1 MVQRFFSQAWLN
13 AKVHQG
19 GLNLTEFLAYRVGIS
34 ISTLLLY
41 VLIAQYTTDGESV
54 DLTAWVVGNAFALCV
69 FECIFNIGGTFNAE
83 RFNGRLRAIMVAPT
97 SKLTVIMY
105 NGVSSIVVGFLT
117 ISAAF
122 VIGGLIFGVQFSDLH
137 IGMFVLAVL
146 AAAFACVGLGLF
158 LAVFALITDSMY
170 LVLNTLAMLLIIFS
184 GANFPV
190 SQLPIFAQYI
200 ANIFPLYRSV
210 AAGNLAMSGG
220 FSVEFQTLLL
230 SEIALGVGYY
240 VAAFILIKVI
250 ERIAIRKATL
260 EMF

>member
-1 MVQRFFSQAWLN
+1 MILRFFSQAWLN

-19 GLNLTEFLAYRVGIS
+19 GLNVTEFLVYRVGLS

-41 VLIAQYTTDGESV
+41 VLIAQYTTGGYV

-69 FECIFNIGGTFNAE
+69 FECIFNVGGTFSAE
-83 RFNGRLRAIMVAPT
+83 RFNGRLRAIMVSPT

-105 NGVSSIVVGFLT
+105 NGISSIAVGFLT

-122 VIGGLIFGVQFSDLH
+122 VVGGLIFGVQFSNLH
-137 IGMFVLAVL
+137 IGMFVLAIL
-146 AAAFACVGLGLF
+146 TAAFTCVALGLF

-170 LVLNTLAMLLIIFS
+170 LVLNTLALLIIIFS
-184 GANFPV
+184 GANFPI

-200 ANIFPLYRSV
+200 ANISPLYRSV
-210 AAGNLAMSGG
+210 AAANLATSGT
-220 FSVEFQTLLL
+220 FSAEFQYLLL
-230 SEIALGVGYY
+230 GEIALGIAYY
-240 VAAFILIKVI
+240 LGAFLLIKII
-250 ERIAIRKATL
+250 ERIAIKKATL

>member
-1 MVQRFFSQAWLN
+1 MMQRFFSQAWLN

-41 VLIAQYTTDGESV
+41 VLIAQYTTEGV

-69 FECIFNIGGTFNAE
+69 YECIFNIGGTFNAE
-83 RFNGRLRAIMVAPT
+83 RFNGRLRAIMVSPT

-105 NGVSSIVVGFLT
+105 NGISSIVVGFLT

-122 VIGGLIFGVQFSDLH
+122 IIGGLIFGVQFSD
-137 IGMFVLAVL
+137 INFGMFVLAIL
-146 AAAFACVGLGLF
+146 AAAFTCVGLGLF

-190 SQLPIFAQYI
+190 SQLPVFAQYI

-210 AAGNLAMSGG
+210 AAANLSMGGN
-220 FSVEFQTLLL
+220 FSAEFQQLLL
-230 SEIALGVGYY
+230 GEIALGLAYY
-240 VAAFILIKVI
+240 LAAFVLIKVI